1 MKVVPLIILLVSS
14 ILSYS
19 QNYSDREL
27 DSLLAIQN
35 KKTQSNKEI
44 INTPFPLFS
53 YVSNGDTISNTSI
66 LGKTVFINFWFEG
79 CPPCIAE
86 FDALSEMHE
95 LLKNHKNTDFVT
107 FTFESNA
114 NIEKIRKKYNLEYK
128 IISIPRTECYRL
140 NNNNGFP
147 TSMLIDKAGNIS
159 WISSGGQLD
168 KEKVKKFIIGYVYP
182 KMLKML

>member
-1 MKVVPLIILLVSS
+1 MKAVTLMIFLIFSN
-14 ILSYS
+14 LSYC
-19 QNYSDREL
+19 QNYSEREL

-35 KKTQSNKEI
+35 KKIQSNKEI
-44 INTPFPLFS
+44 INKPFPPFI

-66 LGKTVFINFWFEG
+66 LGKAVFINFWSEG

-86 FDALSEMHE
+86 FDALSEMHQ

-107 FTFESNA
+107 FTFESDD

-128 IISIPRTECYRL
+128 IVSVTRTECYRL

-147 TSMLIDKAGNIS
+147 TSMIIDKSGNIS
-159 WISSGGQLD
+159 WISSGGQLEKD
-168 KEKVKKFIIGYVYP
+168 KVRKFIIGYVYP
-182 KMLKML
+182 KILKML